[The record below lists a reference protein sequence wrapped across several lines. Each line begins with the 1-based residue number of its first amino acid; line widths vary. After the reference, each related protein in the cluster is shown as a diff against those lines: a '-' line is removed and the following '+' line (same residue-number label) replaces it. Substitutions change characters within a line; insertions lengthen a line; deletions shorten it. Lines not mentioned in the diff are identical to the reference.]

1 LWQFLLLKYS
11 FYKED
16 YMALGE
22 MNSGNKTLPEW
33 SEVQNK
39 PSEFNPATHIHNDLY
54 PEGDNRND
62 NTSPSDYYGVDRND
76 YNGRLIFRGLKLS
89 DKIGL
94 SSGHSCAFLI
104 GLSSWYDDTG
114 GGSFEFAFS
123 NGNIYYRQGTT
134 S

>member
-1 LWQFLLLKYS
+1 
-11 FYKED
+11 
-16 YMALGE
+16 MALGE
-22 MNSGNKTLPEW
+22 MNSGNELACEW

-62 NTSPSDYYGVDRND
+62 NTSPSDYYGVDGD

-89 DKIGL
+89 SKIGL
-94 SSGHSCAFLI
+94 SSGHTCAFLI
-104 GLSSWYDDTG
+104 GLSSWYDASG

>member
-1 LWQFLLLKYS
+1 
-11 FYKED
+11 
-16 YMALGE
+16 MALGE
-22 MNSGNKTLPEW
+22 MNSGNELACEW
-33 SEVQNK
+33 SDVQNK

-94 SSGHSCAFLI
+94 SSGHSYAFLI

-134 S
+134 SWGDWKKIATA